1 MQSEMR
7 IAKDSVK
14 SLMKKAAK
22 SKIKW
27 IKSKEEKEQDN
38 KQQVEK
44 QQKKEEKEKR
54 KREDKKRKLKE
65 RYEQVMMKQ
74 MLEEIE
80 VSMKNANVEDRGY
93 ATPRKRTV
101 SVAWD
106 DTHVGNNSINEA
118 NTSRN
123 ATLFGVKDLHS
134 ANQNSRRGS
143 LRELKT
149 MDNGCKANGDIK
161 EVTKN
166 TQNSKNYM
174 DEERLKRIAELF
186 AAKEHNAAV
195 LRSRAS
201 KANGLNTT
209 GNGPK
214 PESGEAIELNHND
227 SSNDG
232 TDGGRTSV
240 VRYTKTPL
248 QTTEYQ
254 NHPNAVSSLH
264 SMQKERMKKYPMRIT
279 EVDTCEDSKI

>member
-14 SLMKKAAK
+14 SLMKKGAK

-106 DTHVGNNSINEA
+106 DTHVGNNSISEGNM
-118 NTSRN
+118 SRN
-123 ATLFGVKDLHS
+123 TTLFDVKELHS
-134 ANQNSRRGS
+134 PNRRGS

-149 MDNGCKANGDIK
+149 MDNGCKTKLDSK
-161 EVTKN
+161 KVTE
-166 TQNSKNYM
+166 NSQDNNKCMN
-174 DEERLKRIAELF
+174 EERLKRIVELF
-186 AAKEHNAAV
+186 ARKEINAAS
-195 LRSRAS
+195 LKSRAN
-201 KANGLNTT
+201 KANGLTAT

-214 PESGEAIELNHND
+214 PDSEEMNELDHDDTNDESSAIERENAV
-227 SSNDG
+227 G
-232 TDGGRTSV
+232 
-240 VRYTKTPL
+240 YTKIPL
-248 QTTEYQ
+248 HTKEYE
-254 NHPNAVSSLH
+254 NHPNAVSTLH
-264 SMQKERMKKYPMRIT
+264 SAQKQGIEMYTMCIT
-279 EVDTCEDSKI
+279 DIDTCKEL